1 MNQLDMQGRHAVVT
15 GGASGL
21 GLAIVQRLLHSGARV
36 TLWDHDQQG
45 MDKAVSE
52 LRQQWPKA
60 AIEAV
65 QVNLT
70 QHAQVVD
77 AVKKTIA
84 LADVDALVNSAG
96 ISGPNMKSW
105 DYLLD
110 DWHKVFDIN
119 VNGLYYC
126 CR

>member
-36 TLWDHDQQG
+36 TVWDHDQLG

-60 AIEAV
+60 AIESV

-70 QHAQVVD
+70 QHAQLVD

-84 LADVDALVNSAG
+84 FADVDALVNSAG
-96 ISGPNMKSW
+96 I
-105 DYLLD
+105 
-110 DWHKVFDIN
+110 V
-119 VNGLYYC
+119 V
-126 CR
+126 RT